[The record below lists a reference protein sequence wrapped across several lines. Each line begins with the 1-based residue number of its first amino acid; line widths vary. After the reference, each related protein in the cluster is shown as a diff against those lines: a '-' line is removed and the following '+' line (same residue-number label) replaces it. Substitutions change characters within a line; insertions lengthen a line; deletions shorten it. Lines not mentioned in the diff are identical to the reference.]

1 MKIIVSD
8 ANILIDLIRLE
19 LIDVFFQLENLT
31 LKTTDFVFEELF
43 EEQKLMISTF
53 ISNGK
58 FEILESF
65 EDDLLQMM
73 DIQARTSGLSFEDCS
88 VWYFAKKMDGILLTG
103 DGKLRR
109 QSSSNG
115 VEVKGVLFVFDILLL
130 QHKVTFEDAIDKIN
144 QLYQLNTRLPTEP
157 KNQRIEFWSKRQ
169 HID

>member
-1 MKIIVSD
+1 MKLIISD
-8 ANILIDLIRLE
+8 TNILIDLIRLE
-19 LIDVFFQLENLT
+19 LIDVFFQLENLA

-43 EEQKLMISTF
+43 EEQKLVFSIF
-53 ISNGK
+53 INDGK

-65 EDDLLQMM
+65 EDDLLQIM

-88 VWYFAKKMDGILLTG
+88 VWYFAEKLNGILLTG

-109 QSSSNG
+109 QSSLNG
-115 VEVKGVLFVFDILLL
+115 VEVKGILFVFDILLL
-130 QHKVTFEDAIDKIN
+130 QNKITFEDAIDKLN
-144 QLYQLNTRLPTEP
+144 QLYQLNTRLPTVP